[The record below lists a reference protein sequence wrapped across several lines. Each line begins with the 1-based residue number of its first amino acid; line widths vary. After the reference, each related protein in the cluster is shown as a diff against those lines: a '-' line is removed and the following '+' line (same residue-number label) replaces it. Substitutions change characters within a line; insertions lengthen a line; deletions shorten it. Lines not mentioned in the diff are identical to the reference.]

1 MRTESDSA
9 PTGAQNID
17 GAGGLVKIAAAALRG
32 LEIAL
37 NFVIVSHLVA
47 IIYFLLFGPVVL
59 YLSDYIP
66 QAPRLSLAIRD
77 AGKPALTIL
86 IAMALRMAAGFGS
99 ARLARRNDKAGQM
112 VKGVDWQTEAG
123 PPLLALCLALATYLV
138 YINVYSTWKG
148 AVVGLWKESGRKT
161 LFAQVAGKIPG
172 DAVIFASSGAYYTF
186 YKKLP
191 NARLLQ
197 GVEAAF
203 GQAGASP
210 VYFVIDTYLG
220 ESRKELEA
228 LELMRNPAYHLLDF
242 QDGLY
247 LFGPGAKGAL
257 DLQVYASQLLTFSA
271 ESLEG
276 QVGAI
281 FTDFIEPSGFI
292 RKANPAVDK
301 PGILVYG
308 RYITLWKGHNEAVF
322 RLKVQKRVP
331 DEVVELDVVYNHGN
345 KVAARRRIRGEDF
358 KAANEW
364 QEFRLPFDLADEV
377 VETVQPRVIYMGVTG
392 VSFSRLWAEP
402 DPASFS
408 H

>member
-1 MRTESDSA
+1 
-9 PTGAQNID
+9 
-17 GAGGLVKIAAAALRG
+17 LVTIAATALRG

-37 NFVIVSHLVA
+37 NFVIVIHLAA
-47 IIYFLLFGPVVL
+47 IAYFLLFGPLDL
-59 YLSDYIP
+59 YLSDYVSH
-66 QAPRLSLAIRD
+66 APRLALEIGD
-77 AGKPALTIL
+77 ASKPALTIL
-86 IAMALRMAAGFGS
+86 IAALLRIAAGFGS
-99 ARLARRNDKAGQM
+99 ARLARGNDKAGLTT
-112 VKGVDWQTEAG
+112 KGVDWQTEAG
-123 PPLLALCLALATYLV
+123 PPMLAICLALAGYLLYV
-138 YINVYSTWKG
+138 NAYSTWKG

-161 LFAQVAGKIPG
+161 LLAQAAGKIPG
-172 DAVIFASSGAYYTF
+172 DAMIFASSGAYYTF

-197 GVEAAF
+197 GVEAAL

-242 QDGLY
+242 KDGLY

-271 ESLEG
+271 EALEG
-276 QVGAI
+276 QVGAV

-292 RKANPAVDK
+292 RKADPAVDK
-301 PGILVYG
+301 PGFLVYG
-308 RYITLWKGHNEAVF
+308 RYITLWKGHNEAIF

-345 KVAARRRIRGEDF
+345 TVAARRRIRGEDF

-364 QEFRLPFDLADEV
+364 QEFRLPFDLSDEV

-402 DPASFS
+402 DSASFS